1 MPYIL
6 IPEQICVCFTASV
19 FVDSKTKLRS
29 FAKSVHP
36 KVNLHTRM
44 KAKCVT
50 LKKQVM
56 IAFRVYDIGKYR
68 KQIFAPCSS
77 SSEICKFPLSELF
90 FQYSS
95 AGSSVSAN
103 FDRSV
108 MKELDYILF
117 SLIEFSAS
125 AYRLLSIIESKIAKA
140 EVVG

>member
-1 MPYIL
+1 
-6 IPEQICVCFTASV
+6 
-19 FVDSKTKLRS
+19 
-29 FAKSVHP
+29 
-36 KVNLHTRM
+36 M

-56 IAFRVYDIGKYR
+56 IAFRVYDIGKSR

-77 SSEICKFPLSELF
+77 SSEICRFPLSKLF